1 MHDELGVPMASRFWL
16 VRSCRVRFV
25 EMVSFNS
32 SVWIAGS
39 LSSPSR
45 SMRRLLDPHPSK
57 GQHGSML
64 TRSRTGY
71 CLDTKHPY
79 RSQIGRHDRSQSRV
93 PASLTCNPLA
103 NSDPGAHIEYLDG
116 LHAHQ
121 KLSGHVL
128 GADGFR
134 AYEHAILEAS
144 ILFASAV
151 EPGRPDWSLI
161 SPATRPFARLTGDLS
176 RRSLLVTSCPH
187 CP

>member
-1 MHDELGVPMASRFWL
+1 MCRPDRGYDYRSAGSFRDWEEIQGLHRVDMHDEPGVPMACRFWL

-79 RSQIGRHDRSQSRV
+79 PSQIGRQDRSQSRV

-103 NSDPGAHIEYLDG
+103 NSDRVAHIEYLDG

-121 KLSGHVL
+121 KLF
-128 GADGFR
+128 GAC
-134 AYEHAILEAS
+134 
-144 ILFASAV
+144 
-151 EPGRPDWSLI
+151 P
-161 SPATRPFARLTGDLS
+161 
-176 RRSLLVTSCPH
+176 RR
-187 CP
+187 